1 MSTKITINTVI
12 EFIDQEFA
20 KRVLLEAM
28 NHRLCRYL
36 KPMPSELEGSKEIEN
51 WRLENW
57 GVRRDIGFESGWIQK
72 RSVFLKL
79 LGGSPKKF
87 CQWFESHDQITS
99 YTLNYM
105 GHDDWSTPDYSGVV
119 IDGIHS
125 IGDS

>member
-1 MSTKITINTVI
+1 MGTKTTINTVI
-12 EFIDQEFA
+12 ECIDQESA

-28 NHRLCRYL
+28 NHRLCSYF

-57 GVRRDIGFESGWIQK
+57 GDSKEVEFESGWIQK
-72 RSVFLKL
+72 KSVFLKL
-79 LGGSPKKF
+79 LGGGPKMF
-87 CQWFESHDQITS
+87 CQWFDSHDHITS

-105 GHDDWSTPDYSGVV
+105 GHDDWSTPEHSGVI

-125 IGDS
+125 VGDS